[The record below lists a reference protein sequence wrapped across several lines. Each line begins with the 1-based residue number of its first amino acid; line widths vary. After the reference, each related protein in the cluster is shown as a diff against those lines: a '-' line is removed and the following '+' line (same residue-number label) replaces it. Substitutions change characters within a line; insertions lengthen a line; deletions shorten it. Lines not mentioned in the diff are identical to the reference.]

1 MGGWVDGLI
10 TVRKFVNELRML
22 VEEFHLGGGD
32 QKPCRTDPELHRMW
46 FEEIYI
52 YNVSRNELGFIDF
65 MTRNVLPVFR

>member
-1 MGGWVDGLI
+1 
-10 TVRKFVNELRML
+10 
-22 VEEFHLGGGD
+22 
-32 QKPCRTDPELHRMW
+32 MW